1 MLQQLVAE
9 DDVMLRQVGL
19 PMAAMLAVGLMV
31 LVQVVV

>member
-1 MLQQLVAE
+1 MLQLLVAE

-19 PMAAMLAVGLMV
+19 LMAAMPAVGLMV